1 MQVSVTN
8 SDGLKRTLRVVI
20 EQSELD
26 KRFTT
31 RLDQVKDSIQ
41 LKGFRRGKVPPAHI
55 KKLYGRSL
63 MAEVVQQAVEE
74 TSQQAITERS
84 ERPAFQPKIDLPEDM
99 AEVERVMSGAAD
111 LAYSMSFEV
120 LPAIELTDLTTLQ
133 LERLVADVP
142 DEAVDKTLTQLAERN
157 TSFVPEEGRVAV
169 KGDQLTIDFVGSI
182 DGVEFEG
189 GKAEDVPLVLGG
201 GGFIPGFEDGLEGAK
216 AGDDKVVTPTFPAEY
231 QVATLAGKTASFQVK
246 VKTVARPE
254 KPAIDDEMAKGF
266 GTDSL
271 DALKQRIR
279 DQIQQEYTQVS
290 RAKMKRGMLDLL
302 DKAHSFDLPPT
313 LVDNEFEGIWNQL
326 TQSMEQAKKTFVDEG
341 KIEDDVRAEYRRIAE
356 RRVRLGLVLG
366 EIGQQAQLD
375 VTQDEL
381 RGALIE
387 QARRFPGQE
396 KMVYEYFEKTPGA
409 VSQLRA
415 PIFEEKVVDYIASKA
430 SPVDRKVSS
439 EELLK
444 PLDEGDLAGAGTGS
458 EAAPSAPTV

>member
-20 EQSELD
+20 EQGELD

-31 RLDQVKDSIQ
+31 RLDEVKNTIQ
-41 LKGFRRGKVPPAHI
+41 LKGFRRGKVPPGHI
-55 KKLYGRSL
+55 RKLYGRSL
-63 MAEVVQQAVEE
+63 MAEVVQQAVDE
-74 TSQQAITERS
+74 TSQKAITDRA
-84 ERPAFQPKIDLPEDM
+84 ERPAFQPKIDLPEDT
-99 AEVERVMSGAAD
+99 AEIERVMSGASD
-111 LAYSMSFEV
+111 FAYSMSFEV
-120 LPAIELTDLTTLQ
+120 LPAIELADLSTLQ

-157 TSFVPEEGRVAV
+157 TNFVPEDGRAAT

-201 GGFIPGFEDGLEGAK
+201 GGFIPGFEDGLEGTK
-216 AGDDKVVTPTFPAEY
+216 ADEDKVVTATFPAEY

-246 VKTVARPE
+246 VKAVARPE
-254 KPAIDDEMAKGF
+254 TPAIDDELAKGF

-271 DALKQRIR
+271 DMLKDRIR
-279 DQIQQEYTQVS
+279 TQIQQEYTQVS
-290 RAKMKRGMLDLL
+290 RANMKRVMLDVL
-302 DKAHSFDLPPT
+302 DKGHSFDLPPT

-326 TQSMEQAKKTFVDEG
+326 TQSMDQAKKTFADEG
-341 KIEDDVRAEYRRIAE
+341 KTEDDVRAEYRKIAE

-366 EIGQQAQLD
+366 EIGQKGEVE

-381 RGALIE
+381 RNALVE

-415 PIFEEKVVDYIASKA
+415 PIFEEKVVDYIAAQAK
-430 SPVDRKVSS
+430 PVDRKVSS

-444 PLDEGDLAGAGTGS
+444 PIDEGDLAGASTDS
-458 EAAPSAPTV
+458 APAAPAS

>member
-20 EQSELD
+20 EQGELD

-84 ERPAFQPKIDLPEDM
+84 ERPAFQPKIDLPEDI

-120 LPAIELTDLTTLQ
+120 LPAIKLADLSTLQ

-142 DEAVDKTLTQLAERN
+142 DDAVDKTLAQLAERN
-157 TSFVPEEGRVAV
+157 TDFVPEDGRAAV

-246 VKTVARPE
+246 VKAVARPE
-254 KPAIDDEMAKGF
+254 APAIDDELAKGF
-266 GTDSL
+266 GAESL

-302 DKAHSFDLPPT
+302 DKAHTFELPPT
-313 LVDNEFEGIWNQL
+313 LVDNEFEGIWTQL
-326 TQSMEQAKKTFVDEG
+326 TQSMEQAKKTFADEG
-341 KIEDDVRAEYRRIAE
+341 KTEDDVRAEYRRIAE

-366 EIGQQAQLD
+366 EIGQQAQVE

-381 RGALIE
+381 RNALVE
-387 QARRFPGQE
+387 QARRFRGQE

-430 SPVDRKVSS
+430 NPVDRKVSS

-444 PLDEGDLAGAGTGS
+444 PLDEGDVAGAEG
-458 EAAPSAPTV
+458 APTAPTS

>member
-20 EQSELD
+20 EQGELG
-26 KRFTT
+26 KRFST
-31 RLDQVKDSIQ
+31 RLDEVKNTIQ
-41 LKGFRRGKVPPAHI
+41 IKGFRRGKVPPAHI
-55 KKLYGRSL
+55 RKLYGRSL
-63 MAEVVQQAVEE
+63 MAEVVQQAIDE
-74 TSQQAITERS
+74 TSQKAITERD
-84 ERPAFQPKIDLPEDM
+84 ERPAFQPKIDLPEDT
-99 AEVERVMSGAAD
+99 EEIERVMTGVAD
-111 LAYSMSFEV
+111 FAYSMSFEV
-120 LPAIELTDLTTLQ
+120 LPAIELADLSTLQ

-142 DEAVDKTLTQLAERN
+142 DDVVDKTLTQLAERN
-157 TSFVPEEGRVAV
+157 TTFVPEEGRAAV

-216 AGDDKVVTPTFPAEY
+216 ADEDKVVTATFPAEY

-246 VKTVARPE
+246 VKAVARPE
-254 KPAIDDEMAKGF
+254 APAIDDELAKGF
-266 GTDSL
+266 GTENL
-271 DALKQRIR
+271 DALKERIR
-279 DQIQQEYTQVS
+279 TQIQQEYTQVS
-290 RAKMKRGMLDLL
+290 RAKMKRVMLDLL
-302 DKAHSFDLPPT
+302 DKAHSFELPPT

-326 TQSMEQAKKTFVDEG
+326 TQSMDQAKKTFADEG
-341 KIEDDVRAEYRRIAE
+341 KNEDDVRAEYRKIAE

-366 EIGQQAQLD
+366 EIGQKGEVE

-381 RGALIE
+381 RNALVE

-415 PIFEEKVVDYIASKA
+415 PIFEEKVVDYIAAQAK
-430 SPVDRKVSS
+430 PVDRKVSS

-444 PLDEGDLAGAGTGS
+444 PIDEGDLAGASTDG
-458 EAAPSAPTV
+458 APAVPAS

>member
-20 EQSELD
+20 EQGELD

-31 RLDQVKDSIQ
+31 RLDEVKNTIQ
-41 LKGFRRGKVPPAHI
+41 LKGFRRGKVPPGHI
-55 KKLYGRSL
+55 RKLYGRSL
-63 MAEVVQQAVEE
+63 MAEVVQQAVDE
-74 TSQQAITERS
+74 TSQKAITDRA
-84 ERPAFQPKIDLPEDM
+84 ERPAFQPKIDLPEDT
-99 AEVERVMSGAAD
+99 AEIERVMSGASD
-111 LAYSMSFEV
+111 FAYSMSFEV
-120 LPAIELTDLTTLQ
+120 LPAIELADLSTLQ

-157 TSFVPEEGRVAV
+157 TNFVPEEGRTAT

-201 GGFIPGFEDGLEGAK
+201 GGFIPGFEDGLEGTK
-216 AGDDKVVTPTFPAEY
+216 ADEDKVVTATFPAEY

-246 VKTVARPE
+246 VKAVARPE
-254 KPAIDDEMAKGF
+254 TPAIDDELAKGF

-271 DALKQRIR
+271 DMLKDRIR
-279 DQIQQEYTQVS
+279 TQIQQEYTQVS
-290 RAKMKRGMLDLL
+290 RAKMKRVMLDVL
-302 DKAHSFDLPPT
+302 DKGHSFELPPT

-326 TQSMEQAKKTFVDEG
+326 TQSMDQAKKTFADEG
-341 KIEDDVRAEYRRIAE
+341 KTEDDVRAEYRKIAE

-366 EIGQQAQLD
+366 EIGQKGEVE

-381 RGALIE
+381 RNALVE

-415 PIFEEKVVDYIASKA
+415 PIFEEKVVDYIAAQAK
-430 SPVDRKVSS
+430 PIDRKVSS

-444 PLDEGDLAGAGTGS
+444 PIDEGDLAGASTDS
-458 EAAPSAPTV
+458 APAAPAS

>member
-20 EQSELD
+20 EQGELD

-31 RLDQVKDSIQ
+31 RLDEVKNTIQ
-41 LKGFRRGKVPPAHI
+41 LKGFRRGKVPPGHI
-55 KKLYGRSL
+55 RKLYGRSL
-63 MAEVVQQAVEE
+63 MAEVVQQAVDE
-74 TSQQAITERS
+74 TSQKAITDRA
-84 ERPAFQPKIDLPEDM
+84 ERPAFQPKIDLPEDT
-99 AEVERVMSGAAD
+99 AEIERVMSGASD
-111 LAYSMSFEV
+111 FAYSMSFEV
-120 LPAIELTDLTTLQ
+120 LPAIELADLSTLQ

-157 TSFVPEEGRVAV
+157 TNFVPEDGRAAT

-216 AGDDKVVTPTFPAEY
+216 ADEDKVVTATFPAEY

-246 VKTVARPE
+246 VKAVARPE
-254 KPAIDDEMAKGF
+254 TPAIDDELAKGF

-271 DALKQRIR
+271 DMLKDRIR
-279 DQIQQEYTQVS
+279 TQIQQEYTQVS
-290 RAKMKRGMLDLL
+290 RAKMKRVMLDVL
-302 DKAHSFDLPPT
+302 DKGHSFELPPT

-326 TQSMEQAKKTFVDEG
+326 TQSMDQAKKTFADEG
-341 KIEDDVRAEYRRIAE
+341 KTEDDVRAEYRKIAE

-366 EIGQQAQLD
+366 EIGQKGEVE

-381 RGALIE
+381 RNALVE

-415 PIFEEKVVDYIASKA
+415 PIFEEKVVDYIAAQAK
-430 SPVDRKVSS
+430 PVDRKVSS

-444 PLDEGDLAGAGTGS
+444 PIDEGDLAGASTDS
-458 EAAPSAPTV
+458 APAAPAS

>member
-1 MQVSVTN
+1 MQVSVTT

-20 EQSELD
+20 EQGELD

-31 RLDQVKDSIQ
+31 RLDEVKNTIQ
-41 LKGFRRGKVPPAHI
+41 LKGFRRGKVPPGHI
-55 KKLYGRSL
+55 RKLYGRSL

-74 TSQQAITERS
+74 TSQAAITERA
-84 ERPAFQPKIDLPEDM
+84 ERPAFQPKIDLPEDV
-99 AEVERVMSGAAD
+99 AEIERVMSGASD
-111 LAYSMSFEV
+111 FAYSMSFEV
-120 LPAIELTDLTTLQ
+120 LPAIELADLSTLQ

-142 DEAVDKTLTQLAERN
+142 DDAVERTLTQLAERN
-157 TSFVPEEGRVAV
+157 TDFVPEEGRVAA

-216 AGDDKVVTPTFPAEY
+216 ADEDKVVTATFPAEY

-246 VKTVARPE
+246 VKAVARAQT
-254 KPAIDDEMAKGF
+254 PAIDDELAKGF
-266 GTDSL
+266 GTENL
-271 DALKQRIR
+271 DALKDRIR
-279 DQIQQEYTQVS
+279 TQIQQEYTQVS
-290 RAKMKRGMLDLL
+290 RAKLKREVLDLL
-302 DKAHSFDLPPT
+302 DKAHSFELPPT

-326 TQSMEQAKKTFVDEG
+326 TQSMDQAKKTFTDEG
-341 KIEDDVRAEYRRIAE
+341 KNEDDVRAEYRKIAE

-366 EIGQQAQLD
+366 EIGQKGEVE

-381 RGALIE
+381 RNALVE

-415 PIFEEKVVDYIASKA
+415 PIFEEKVVDYIAAQAK
-430 SPVDRKVSS
+430 PTDRKVSS

-444 PLDEGDLAGAGTGS
+444 PIDEGDLAGASTDGAP
-458 EAAPSAPTV
+458 AAPAS